1 MLKDN
6 HGRTVNY
13 LRLAVTDRCN
23 LRCFYCM
30 PEEGLNWLDRKELM
44 TYPEMLHICSLLV
57 SMGIEKIRITGG
69 EPFIR
74 KDIMQFLTA
83 LTKLEKLKQLTIT
96 TNGVLTAPHVAEL
109 KTIGIKSVN
118 LSLDTLD
125 RNRFFA
131 ITRRDE
137 LPDVLKTLDALL
149 NHNIETKL
157 NAVVMDGKNTE
168 DIIPLVDLTKN
179 LPISVRFIEEM
190 PFNGEADHN
199 PSLLWDHIHILN
211 RIKEKYPDIKKIPD
225 PPYSTSYNYH
235 IPGHKGSIGIIAAY
249 TRSFCGT
256 CNRIRITP
264 IGELKT
270 CLYDDGVMN
279 FKNLVRQGLDDN
291 ELRTALLKALDHRA
305 KDGWEA
311 EQLRKEKNPVHESM
325 ATIGG

>member
-1 MLKDN
+1 
-6 HGRTVNY
+6 
-13 LRLAVTDRCN
+13 
-23 LRCFYCM
+23 M

-44 TYPEMLHICSLLV
+44 TYEEMMHICSLLV
-57 SMGIEKIRITGG
+57 NMGIEKIRITGG
-69 EPFIR
+69 EPFVR

-83 LTKLEKLKQLTIT
+83 LSKLEKLKQLTLT
-96 TNGVLTAPHVAEL
+96 TNGILTAPHVSEL
-109 KTIGIKSVN
+109 KKIGIKSVN
-118 LSLDTLD
+118 LSLDTVD

-168 DIIPLVDLTKN
+168 DIIPLVELTKN
-179 LPISVRFIEEM
+179 LPVSVRFIEEM

-199 PSLLWDHIHILN
+199 PGLQWDHIKILN
-211 RIKEKYPDIKKIPD
+211 RIKEKYPDINKIPD

-264 IGELKT
+264 VGELKT
-270 CLYDDGVMN
+270 CLYDDGVLN
-279 FKNLVRQGLDDN
+279 FKNLLRQGLDDN

>member
-6 HGRTVNY
+6 HGRTINY